1 MIQIGLT
8 GGIGAGKTSVA
19 KVLEHMG
26 YPVFYS
32 DLEAKNLYDAHPI
45 LKEQMIALF
54 GKELY
59 QNGHFQKNILAQQ
72 LFQNP
77 ILKEKV
83 SELVHPLVRAAFEQ
97 WASQQHTNMVFNEA
111 AILFETGAYQQFT
124 ATILVVAPEDLRI
137 QRVISRDQLTEQEVR
152 NRINQQWTDAQKK
165 VLTPYVIENDGRPL
179 LYQIEATL
187 DQIKSK
193 YIDGI

>member
-54 GKELY
+54 GNELY
-59 QNGHFQKNILAQQ
+59 QNGHFHKNILAQQ

-83 SELVHPLVRAAFEQ
+83 SELVHPLVRAAFQQ

-152 NRINQQWTDAQKK
+152 IRINQQWTDAQKK

-187 DQIKSK
+187 DQINSK

>member
-32 DLEAKNLYDAHPI
+32 DLEAKKLYDDHPI

-54 GKELY
+54 GNELY
-59 QNGHFQKNILAQQ
+59 QNGHFDKNILAQQ

-83 SELVHPLVRAAFEQ
+83 SELVHPLVREAFEQ

-165 VLTPYVIENDGRPL
+165 ALTPYVIENDGRPL
-179 LYQIEATL
+179 LIQIEACL
-187 DQIKSK
+187 AAIQN
-193 YIDGI
+193 

>member
-26 YPVFYS
+26 YPIFYS
-32 DLEAKNLYDAHPI
+32 DLEAKKLYDDHPI

-83 SELVHPLVRAAFEQ
+83 SELLHPLVRAAFQQ

-111 AILFETGAYQQFT
+111 AILFETGAYQQFA

-152 NRINQQWTDAQKK
+152 NRINQQWTDTHKK
-165 VLTPYVIENDGRPL
+165 ALTPYVIENDGRPL
-179 LYQIEATL
+179 LIQIEACL
-187 DQIKSK
+187 AAIQN
-193 YIDGI
+193 

>member
-32 DLEAKNLYDAHPI
+32 DLEAKKLYDDHPI
-45 LKEQMIALF
+45 LREQMIALF
-54 GKELY
+54 GNELY

-83 SELVHPLVRAAFEQ
+83 TELVHPLVREAFEQ

-165 VLTPYVIENDGRPL
+165 ALTLYVIENDGRPL
-179 LYQIEATL
+179 LIQIEACL
-187 DQIKSK
+187 AAIQN
-193 YIDGI
+193 

>member
-8 GGIGAGKTSVA
+8 GGIGAGKTSIA

-32 DLEAKNLYDAHPI
+32 DAEAKKLYDDHPI

-72 LFQNP
+72 IFQNP

-83 SELVHPLVRAAFEQ
+83 SELVHPLVRSKFNT
-97 WASQQHTNMVFNEA
+97 WAQKQTSNLVFNEA
-111 AILFETGAYQQFT
+111 AILFETGANKQFT
-124 ATILVVAPEDLRI
+124 ATILVVAPEELRV
-137 QRVISRDQLTEQEVR
+137 QRVSKRDALTPQEVR
-152 NRINQQWTDAQKK
+152 NRIAQQWSDDQKK
-165 VLTPYVIENDGRPL
+165 ALTPYVIENDGRPL
-179 LYQIEATL
+179 LIQIETCLEAI
-187 DQIKSK
+187 QH
-193 YIDGI
+193 

>member
-1 MIQIGLT
+1 
-8 GGIGAGKTSVA
+8 
-19 KVLEHMG
+19 MG

-32 DLEAKNLYDAHPI
+32 DLEAKKLYDDHPI

-54 GKELY
+54 GNELY
-59 QNGHFQKNILAQQ
+59 QNGHFDKNILARQ

-83 SELVHPLVRAAFEQ
+83 SELVHPLVREAFEQ

-179 LYQIEATL
+179 LIQIEACL
-187 DQIKSK
+187 AAIQN
-193 YIDGI
+193 

>member
-26 YPVFYS
+26 YPIFYS
-32 DLEAKNLYDAHPI
+32 DLEAKKLYDDHPI

-83 SELVHPLVRAAFEQ
+83 SELLHPLVRETFQQ

-111 AILFETGAYQQFT
+111 AILFETGAYQQFA

-152 NRINQQWTDAQKK
+152 NRINQQWTDTHKK
-165 VLTPYVIENDGRPL
+165 ALTPYVIENDGRPL
-179 LYQIEATL
+179 LIQIEACL
-187 DQIKSK
+187 AAIQN
-193 YIDGI
+193 

>member
-59 QNGHFQKNILAQQ
+59 QNGHFQKNILAQK

-137 QRVISRDQLTEQEVR
+137 QRVISRDQLTDQEVR

-165 VLTPYVIENDGRPL
+165 VLTPFVIENDGRPL

-187 DQIKSK
+187 DQINSK

>member
-32 DLEAKNLYDAHPI
+32 DTEAKKLYDDHPI

-54 GKELY
+54 GNELY

-83 SELVHPLVRAAFEQ
+83 SELVHPLVREAFEQ

-165 VLTPYVIENDGRPL
+165 ALTPYVIENDGRPL
-179 LYQIEATL
+179 LIQIEACIAAI
-187 DQIKSK
+187 QN
-193 YIDGI
+193 

>member
-8 GGIGAGKTSVA
+8 GGIGAGKTSIA

-32 DLEAKNLYDAHPI
+32 DTEAKKLYDDHPI

-83 SELVHPLVRAAFEQ
+83 TELVHPLVREAFEQ

-165 VLTPYVIENDGRPL
+165 ALTPYVIENDGRPL
-179 LYQIEATL
+179 LIQIEACL
-187 DQIKSK
+187 AAIQN
-193 YIDGI
+193 

>member
-32 DLEAKNLYDAHPI
+32 DLEAKKLYDDHPI

-54 GKELY
+54 GNELY
-59 QNGHFQKNILAQQ
+59 QNGHFDKNRLARQ

-83 SELVHPLVRAAFEQ
+83 SELVHPLVREAFEQ

-179 LYQIEATL
+179 LIQIEACL
-187 DQIKSK
+187 AAIQN
-193 YIDGI
+193 

>member
-83 SELVHPLVRAAFEQ
+83 SELVHPLVRAAFQQ

-137 QRVISRDQLTEQEVR
+137 QRVISRDQLTDQEVR

-187 DQIKSK
+187 DQINSK

>member
-32 DLEAKNLYDAHPI
+32 DLEAKKLYDDHPI

-54 GKELY
+54 GNELY
-59 QNGHFQKNILAQQ
+59 QNGHFDKNILAQQ

-83 SELVHPLVRAAFEQ
+83 SELVHPLVRAAFQQ
-97 WASQQHTNMVFNEA
+97 WASQQDTNMVFNEA

-179 LYQIEATL
+179 LIQIEACL
-187 DQIKSK
+187 AAIQN
-193 YIDGI
+193 

>member
-32 DLEAKNLYDAHPI
+32 DLEAKKLYDDHPI

-54 GKELY
+54 GNELY

-77 ILKEKV
+77 ILKKKV
-83 SELVHPLVRAAFEQ
+83 SELVHPLVREAFEQ

-165 VLTPYVIENDGRPL
+165 ALTPYVIENDGRPL
-179 LYQIEATL
+179 LIQIEACL
-187 DQIKSK
+187 AAIQN
-193 YIDGI
+193 

>member
-8 GGIGAGKTSVA
+8 GGIGAGKTSIA

-32 DLEAKNLYDAHPI
+32 DLEAK
-45 LKEQMIALF
+45 K
-54 GKELY
+54 LY
-59 QNGHFQKNILAQQ
+59 QTHDG
-72 LFQNP
+72 
-77 ILKEKV
+77 LKEKMKALIGDSVFENGVFQPAFLAQRLFTEPNLKNQV
-83 SELVHPLVRAAFEQ
+83 SALVHPLVREAFEQ

-152 NRINQQWTDAQKK
+152 NRINQQWTDDQKK
-165 VLTPYVIENDGRPL
+165 ALTPYVIENDGRPL
-179 LYQIEATL
+179 LIQIETCLEAI
-187 DQIKSK
+187 QH
-193 YIDGI
+193 

>member
-32 DLEAKNLYDAHPI
+32 DLEAKKLYDDHPI

-54 GKELY
+54 GNKLY
-59 QNGHFQKNILAQQ
+59 QNGHFDKNILAQQ

-83 SELVHPLVRAAFEQ
+83 SELVHPLVRAAFQQ

-137 QRVISRDQLTEQEVR
+137 QRVISRDQLTDQEVR

-187 DQIKSK
+187 DQINSK

>member
-32 DLEAKNLYDAHPI
+32 DLEAKKLYDDHPI

-54 GKELY
+54 GNELY
-59 QNGHFQKNILAQQ
+59 QNGHFQKNILARQ

-83 SELVHPLVRAAFEQ
+83 SELVHPLVREAFEQ

-179 LYQIEATL
+179 LIQIEACL
-187 DQIKSK
+187 AAIQN
-193 YIDGI
+193 

>member
-32 DLEAKNLYDAHPI
+32 DLEAKKLYDDHPI

-54 GKELY
+54 GNELY
-59 QNGHFQKNILAQQ
+59 QNGHFDKNILAQQ

-83 SELVHPLVRAAFEQ
+83 SELVHPLVREAFEQ

-179 LYQIEATL
+179 LIQIEACL
-187 DQIKSK
+187 AAIQN
-193 YIDGI
+193 

>member
-8 GGIGAGKTSVA
+8 GGIGAGKTSIA

-32 DLEAKNLYDAHPI
+32 DAEAKKLYDDHPI

-72 LFQNP
+72 IFQNP

-83 SELVHPLVRAAFEQ
+83 SELVHPLVRSKFNS
-97 WASQQHTNMVFNEA
+97 WAQKQTSNLVFNEA
-111 AILFETGAYQQFT
+111 AILFETGANKQFT
-124 ATILVVAPEDLRI
+124 ATILVVAPEELRV
-137 QRVISRDQLTEQEVR
+137 QRVSKRDALTPQEVR
-152 NRINQQWTDAQKK
+152 NRIAQQWSDDQKK
-165 VLTPYVIENDGRPL
+165 ALTPYVIENDGRPL
-179 LYQIEATL
+179 LIQIETCLEAI
-187 DQIKSK
+187 QH
-193 YIDGI
+193 

>member
-32 DLEAKNLYDAHPI
+32 DLEAKKLYDDHPI

-54 GKELY
+54 GNELY

-83 SELVHPLVRAAFEQ
+83 SELVHPLVRAAFQQ

-152 NRINQQWTDAQKK
+152 IRINQQWTDAQKK

-179 LYQIEATL
+179 LYQIEDTL
-187 DQIKSK
+187 DQINSK

>member
-32 DLEAKNLYDAHPI
+32 DTEAKKLYDDHPI

-54 GKELY
+54 GNELY

-72 LFQNP
+72 IFQNP

-83 SELVHPLVRAAFEQ
+83 SELVHPLVRSKFNS
-97 WASQQHTNMVFNEA
+97 WAQKQTSNLVFNEA
-111 AILFETGAYQQFT
+111 AILFETGANKQFT
-124 ATILVVAPEDLRI
+124 ATILVVAPEELRV
-137 QRVISRDQLTEQEVR
+137 QRVSKRDALTPQEVR
-152 NRINQQWTDAQKK
+152 NRIAQQWTDDQKK
-165 VLTPYVIENDGRPL
+165 ALTPYVIENDGRPL
-179 LYQIEATL
+179 LIQIETCLEAI
-187 DQIKSK
+187 QH
-193 YIDGI
+193 

>member
-83 SELVHPLVRAAFEQ
+83 SELVHPLVREAFQQ
-97 WASQQHTNMVFNEA
+97 WASQQHTNMIFNEA

-152 NRINQQWTDAQKK
+152 IRINQQWTDAQKK

-179 LYQIEATL
+179 LIQIEACL
-187 DQIKSK
+187 AAIQN
-193 YIDGI
+193 

>member
-32 DLEAKNLYDAHPI
+32 DLEAKKLYGDHPI

-54 GKELY
+54 GNELY

-83 SELVHPLVRAAFEQ
+83 SELVHPLVREAFEQ

-165 VLTPYVIENDGRPL
+165 ALTPYVIENDGRPL
-179 LYQIEATL
+179 LIQIEACL
-187 DQIKSK
+187 AAIQN
-193 YIDGI
+193 

>member
-83 SELVHPLVRAAFEQ
+83 AELVHPLVRAAFQQ
-97 WASQQHTNMVFNEA
+97 WASQQDTNMVFNEA

-137 QRVISRDQLTEQEVR
+137 QRVISRDQLTDQEVR
-152 NRINQQWTDAQKK
+152 IRINQQWTDAQKK
-165 VLTPYVIENDGRPL
+165 VLTPFVIENDGRPL

>member
-83 SELVHPLVRAAFEQ
+83 SELVHPLVRAAFQQ

-137 QRVISRDQLTEQEVR
+137 QRVISRDQLTDQEVR
-152 NRINQQWTDAQKK
+152 IRINQQWTDAQKK

-187 DQIKSK
+187 DQINSK

>member
-32 DLEAKNLYDAHPI
+32 DLEAKKLYDDHPI

-54 GKELY
+54 GNELY

-83 SELVHPLVRAAFEQ
+83 SELVHPLVRQAFEQ

-179 LYQIEATL
+179 LYQMEAII

-193 YIDGI
+193 

>member
-32 DLEAKNLYDAHPI
+32 DLEAKKLYDDHPI

-54 GKELY
+54 GNELY
-59 QNGHFQKNILAQQ
+59 QNGHFDKNILARQ

-83 SELVHPLVRAAFEQ
+83 SELVHPLVREAFEQ

-165 VLTPYVIENDGRPL
+165 ALTPYVIENDGRPL
-179 LYQIEATL
+179 LIQIEACLTAI
-187 DQIKSK
+187 QN
-193 YIDGI
+193 

>member
-32 DLEAKNLYDAHPI
+32 DAEAKKLYDDHPI

-72 LFQNP
+72 IFQNP

-83 SELVHPLVRAAFEQ
+83 SELVHPLVRSKFNS
-97 WASQQHTNMVFNEA
+97 WAQKQTSNLVFNEA
-111 AILFETGAYQQFT
+111 AILFETGANKQFT
-124 ATILVVAPEDLRI
+124 ATILVVAPEELRV
-137 QRVISRDQLTEQEVR
+137 QRVSKRDALTPQEVR
-152 NRINQQWTDAQKK
+152 NRIAQQWSDDQKK
-165 VLTPYVIENDGRPL
+165 ALTPYVIENDGRPL
-179 LYQIEATL
+179 LIQIETCLEAI
-187 DQIKSK
+187 QH
-193 YIDGI
+193 

>member
-32 DLEAKNLYDAHPI
+32 DTEAKKLYDDHPI

-54 GKELY
+54 GNELY

-83 SELVHPLVRAAFEQ
+83 SELVHPLVREAFEQ

-137 QRVISRDQLTEQEVR
+137 QRVISRDQLTEQEVH

-165 VLTPYVIENDGRPL
+165 ALTPYVIENDGRPL
-179 LYQIEATL
+179 LIQIEACL
-187 DQIKSK
+187 AAIQN
-193 YIDGI
+193 

>member
-32 DLEAKNLYDAHPI
+32 DLEAKKLYDDHPI

-54 GKELY
+54 GNKLY
-59 QNGHFQKNILAQQ
+59 QNGHFDKNILAQQ

-83 SELVHPLVRAAFEQ
+83 SELVHPLVRAAFQQ

-152 NRINQQWTDAQKK
+152 IRINQQWTDAQKK

-187 DQIKSK
+187 DQINSK

>member
-83 SELVHPLVRAAFEQ
+83 AELVHPLVREAFQQ

-137 QRVISRDQLTEQEVR
+137 QRVISRDQLTDQEVR

-187 DQIKSK
+187 DQINSK

>member
-32 DLEAKNLYDAHPI
+32 DLEAKKLYDDHPI

-54 GKELY
+54 GNELY
-59 QNGHFQKNILAQQ
+59 QNGHFDKNILARQ

-83 SELVHPLVRAAFEQ
+83 SELVHPLVREAFEQ

-111 AILFETGAYQQFT
+111 AILFETGSYQQFT

-179 LYQIEATL
+179 LIQIEACLTAI
-187 DQIKSK
+187 QN
-193 YIDGI
+193 

>member
-32 DLEAKNLYDAHPI
+32 DLEAKKLYDDHPI

-54 GKELY
+54 GNELY

-77 ILKEKV
+77 ILKKKV
-83 SELVHPLVRAAFEQ
+83 SELVHPLVREAFEQ

-165 VLTPYVIENDGRPL
+165 ALTPYVIENDGRPL
-179 LYQIEATL
+179 LIQIEACLTAI
-187 DQIKSK
+187 QN
-193 YIDGI
+193 

>member
-32 DLEAKNLYDAHPI
+32 DLEAKKLYDDHPI

-54 GKELY
+54 GNELY
-59 QNGHFQKNILAQQ
+59 QNGHFDKNILARQ

-83 SELVHPLVRAAFEQ
+83 SELVHPLVREAFEQ

-179 LYQIEATL
+179 LIQIEACL
-187 DQIKSK
+187 AAIQN
-193 YIDGI
+193 

>member
-83 SELVHPLVRAAFEQ
+83 SELVHPLVRAAFQQ

-137 QRVISRDQLTEQEVR
+137 QRVISRDQLTDQEVR

-165 VLTPYVIENDGRPL
+165 VLTPFVIENDGRPL

>member
-32 DLEAKNLYDAHPI
+32 DLEAKKLYDDHPI
-45 LKEQMIALF
+45 LREQMIALF
-54 GKELY
+54 GNELY

-83 SELVHPLVRAAFEQ
+83 SELVHPLVREAFEQ
-97 WASQQHTNMVFNEA
+97 WASQQHTNLVFNEA
-111 AILFETGAYQQFT
+111 AILFETGAYQQFA

-137 QRVISRDQLTEQEVR
+137 QRVISRDQLTDQEVR

-165 VLTPYVIENDGRPL
+165 ALTPNVIENDGRPL
-179 LYQIEATL
+179 LIQIEACL
-187 DQIKSK
+187 AAIQN
-193 YIDGI
+193 

>member
-83 SELVHPLVRAAFEQ
+83 SELLHPLVRAAFQQ

-137 QRVISRDQLTEQEVR
+137 QRVISRDQLTDQEVR